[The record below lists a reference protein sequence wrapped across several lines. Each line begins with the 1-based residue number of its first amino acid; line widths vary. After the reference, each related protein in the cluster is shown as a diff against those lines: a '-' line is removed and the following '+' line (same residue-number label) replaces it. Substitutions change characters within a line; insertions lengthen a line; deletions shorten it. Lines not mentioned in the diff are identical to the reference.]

1 MFLIGLFGMA
11 ALGGAAYAISD
22 VLVPDETTEEDGE
35 QIDDSVEDELT
46 EGNLLELKEN
56 VEEPDSSEDTNT
68 GEIISEHGGNLVI
81 AGDEDANILTGQE
94 GNDQINGYEGGDLID
109 GGGGN
114 DVIYGGSGD
123 DTLIG
128 NVGNDVLHG
137 GYGDDNLAGLSGND
151 DLYGRFG
158 MDELEGGG
166 GDDRLFGGQDD
177 DILRGDDGDDQL
189 QGGDG
194 DDFLTGGAGQDALF
208 GGDGD
213 DILNGNDGPK
223 ETSPDF
229 LNGGAGDDII
239 LAKDGD
245 IVTGGDGDDEI
256 IVQPEPDQEAATIM
270 DFQIGHDKLLVT
282 WDGPEDPELTIEP
295 DSENNDLTH
304 VRVNGEK
311 VAQIF
316 GAEGL
321 AADDILFVTEAQL
334 AQYTFTG

>member
-46 EGNLLELKEN
+46 EGNLLEVEED
-56 VEEPDSSEDTNT
+56 VEEPDSSEDANT
-68 GEIISEHGGNLVI
+68 SEIISEHEGNLVI
-81 AGDEDANILTGQE
+81 AGDEDANVLTGQE

-109 GGGGN
+109 GGDGN
-114 DVIYGGSGD
+114 DIIYGGSGE

-137 GYGDDNLAGLSGND
+137 GYDDDNLAGMSGND
-151 DLYGRFG
+151 DLYGHFG
-158 MDELEGGG
+158 MDELEGGD
-166 GDDRLFGGQDD
+166 GDDRIFGGQDD

-189 QGGDG
+189 Q
-194 DDFLTGGAGQDALF
+194 
-208 GGDGD
+208 
-213 DILNGNDGPK
+213 
-223 ETSPDF
+223 
-229 LNGGAGDDII
+229 
-239 LAKDGD
+239 
-245 IVTGGDGDDEI
+245 GGDGDDEI

-304 VRVNGEK
+304 VRVNGEN

-316 GAEGL
+316 GTEGL
-321 AADDILFVTEAQL
+321 AAEDILFVTEAQL
-334 AQYTFTG
+334 AQYAFTG